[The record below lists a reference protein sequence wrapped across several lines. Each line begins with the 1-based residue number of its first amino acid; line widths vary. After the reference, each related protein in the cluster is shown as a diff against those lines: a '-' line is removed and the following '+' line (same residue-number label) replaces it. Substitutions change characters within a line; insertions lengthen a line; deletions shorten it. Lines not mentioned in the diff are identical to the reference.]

1 MACWTEAREEDS
13 GGFWPSHAAVA
24 AQGQADA
31 SEVTAMRALGWRQ
44 KPAGHSSKEQLC
56 WGTLDPGFCCTWA
69 SPSLWLGDAG
79 PVSRLESDLAA

>member
-1 MACWTEAREEDS
+1 MACWTGAREEDS

-56 WGTLDPGFCCTWA
+56 WGTLDPWLLLHAGFPLAVVGRCR
-69 SPSLWLGDAG
+69 
-79 PVSRLESDLAA
+79 SREQTGE